1 MIDTEKIVPDAEP
14 RMTRKE
20 HWEAINKERA
30 GKKAAKEAAL
40 KNQYSRPQPIFS
52 GEKTGAFGKSL
63 LK

>member
-30 GKKAAKEAAL
+30 EKKAAKEAAL
-40 KNQYSRPQPIFS
+40 KRQQPQPIFS